1 MQSRCPEDLLCIQP
15 DRRESKHDY
24 ISPQEKQLFISH
36 QKILDW
42 VKNLSRS
49 YDVGIAVMN
58 TNTGNNSMNYDV
70 IYDDEMVI
78 SLNNFVGLYTWS

>member
-1 MQSRCPEDLLCIQP
+1 MQSRCPEDLLGIQP

-42 VKNLSRS
+42 VKSLSRS
-49 YDVGIAVMN
+49 YDVGIIMMVFAA
-58 TNTGNNSMNYDV
+58 DV
-70 IYDDEMVI
+70 AELVV
-78 SLNNFVGLYTWS
+78 SLNNCVGLYAWSEYEKSG